1 LTNQETSHKPDTRVV
16 ELDIEGMTCAS
27 CVNRVERKLGKIE
40 GVEATVNLPLESAH
54 VTVPS
59 TVTDQQLVDTVNAT
73 GYKATIRQAPAHAL
87 PHSAEVGDVRQH
99 ASKRATS
106 EHAEHVAHGDDFG
119 AHGDHTAHGEA
130 PHGNHMEH
138 GPAAS
143 TLFPRLV
150 MAAILTVPV
159 FAISMIPA
167 FQFPNWG
174 WVVAALAL
182 PVVSW
187 AAWPFHRAAAINARH
202 FASTMDTL
210 VSIGVIA
217 AYVYSAWQLFAD
229 PRITEHPGMEG
240 MSGGLYFEVA
250 AVVTTFLLLG
260 RYLEANAKA
269 KAGNALKALL
279 NLGAKDATILVDGRE
294 QKVPADQLQVGDIF
308 VVRPGEK
315 VATDGVVAEGSSA
328 VDASLVT
335 GESVPVEV
343 GPGSPVTGATI
354 NASGRLLVRATRV
367 GSDTTLA
374 QMGRLV
380 SQAQTGKAPIAR
392 LADRISSVFVPIVL
406 IIAVLTFVL
415 WVVFSGDLN
424 ASFTA
429 AVAVLVIACPCALG
443 LATPVG
449 LLTGTGRGAQLG
461 ILIKGPQV
469 LEDTR
474 HVDTILLDKTGTVTS
489 GKLAVDHTIALNGQ
503 AEEDVLLL
511 AGAVEAASEHP
522 IAHAIAAAAKEA
534 MPDAGLM
541 PRVEGFT
548 SAPGGGVKGTV
559 ALNGARKS
567 VLVGRTGWLEENGV
581 KPTPAQQETFAEQ
594 ERAGATAI
602 WVALDGQAAGIIS
615 LTDTIKPGSA
625 DAIRKLKELGIRPM
639 LLTGDNAAVAAQVA
653 DAVGIAPDDVFAGVL
668 PEGKVEAVRKLQ
680 DAGATV
686 AMAGDGVND
695 AAALAQSDL
704 GIAMGSGTDVAIEAS
719 DLTVMGSDLN
729 QLVQAIELSRR
740 TLSTIKT
747 NLFWAFFYNAIGIP
761 VAALGLLN
769 PMIAGAAMAASSV
782 LVVANS
788 LRLRS
793 FGK

>member
-1 LTNQETSHKPDTRVV
+1 MSNQETFNQPVPRVI

-27 CVNRVERKLGKIE
+27 CVNRVERKLGKLE
-40 GVEATVNLPLESAH
+40 GVEASVNLPLESAH
-54 VTVPS
+54 VTVPAS
-59 TVTDQQLVDTVNAT
+59 VTDQQIVDTVNAT
-73 GYKATIRQAPAHAL
+73 GYKATIRHAPA
-87 PHSAEVGDVRQH
+87 PHTEHTARMD
-99 ASKRATS
+99 
-106 EHAEHVAHGDDFG
+106 HAEHEDHVAHGD
-119 AHGDHTAHGEA
+119 
-130 PHGNHMEH
+130 HMAH

-143 TLFPRLV
+143 TLRPRLMV
-150 MAAILTVPV
+150 AAVLTIPV

-167 FQFPNWG
+167 LQFAHWG
-174 WVVAALAL
+174 WVAGALAL

-202 FASTMDTL
+202 MASTMDTL

-217 AYVYSAWQLFAD
+217 AYLYSAWQLFAD
-229 PRITEHPGMEG
+229 PRMTEHPGMESMAG
-240 MSGGLYFEVA
+240 GGLYFEVA

-279 NLGAKDATILVDGRE
+279 DLGAKDATILVGGVER
-294 QKVPADQLQVGDIF
+294 KVPADQLLVDDVI

-315 VATDGVVAEGSSA
+315 IATDGVVTDGTSA

-343 GPGSPVTGATI
+343 GPGSAVTGATI
-354 NASGRLLVRATRV
+354 NTSGRLLVRATRV

-406 IIAVLTFVL
+406 VIALVTFAL
-415 WVVFSGDLN
+415 WLFFSGDLN
-424 ASFTA
+424 AAFTA

-489 GKLAVDHTIALNGQ
+489 GKLAVDHTIGVNGHSP
-503 AEEDVLLL
+503 ATVLAL
-511 AGAVEAASEHP
+511 AGAVENASEHP
-522 IAHAIAAAAKEA
+522 IAHAIAAAAQEA
-534 MPDAGLM
+534 LHDAGSL
-541 PRVEGFT
+541 PHVEGFS
-548 SAPGGGVKGTV
+548 SAPGGGVRGTV
-559 ALNGARKS
+559 ALDGATRS
-567 VLVGRTGWLEENGV
+567 VVVGRSGWLEENSV
-581 KPTPAQQETFAEQ
+581 TIDADHHEALTAE
-594 ERAGATAI
+594 ENGGATAI
-602 WVALDGQAAGIIS
+602 WVAVDGRPAGIIS
-615 LTDTIKPGSA
+615 LSDTIKPGSA
-625 DAIRKLKELGIRPM
+625 AAIRKLKDLGIRPI

-653 DAVGIAPDDVFAGVL
+653 SAVGISADDVFAGVL

-680 DAGATV
+680 AAGATV

-719 DLTVMGSDLN
+719 DLTVMGSDLG
-729 QLVQAIELSRR
+729 QLAQAIELSRK

-761 VAALGLLN
+761 VAALGFLN

>member
-1 LTNQETSHKPDTRVV
+1 
-16 ELDIEGMTCAS
+16 M
-27 CVNRVERKLGKIE
+27 
-40 GVEATVNLPLESAH
+40 
-54 VTVPS
+54 
-59 TVTDQQLVDTVNAT
+59 
-73 GYKATIRQAPAHAL
+73 
-87 PHSAEVGDVRQH
+87 
-99 ASKRATS
+99 
-106 EHAEHVAHGDDFG
+106 
-119 AHGDHTAHGEA
+119 
-130 PHGNHMEH
+130 
-138 GPAAS
+138 
-143 TLFPRLV
+143 
-150 MAAILTVPV
+150 
-159 FAISMIPA
+159 
-167 FQFPNWG
+167 
-174 WVVAALAL
+174 
-182 PVVSW
+182 
-187 AAWPFHRAAAINARH
+187 
-202 FASTMDTL
+202 
-210 VSIGVIA
+210 
-217 AYVYSAWQLFAD
+217 
-229 PRITEHPGMEG
+229 
-240 MSGGLYFEVA
+240 
-250 AVVTTFLLLG
+250 
-260 RYLEANAKA
+260 
-269 KAGNALKALL
+269 
-279 NLGAKDATILVDGRE
+279 
-294 QKVPADQLQVGDIF
+294 
-308 VVRPGEK
+308 VRPGEK

-489 GKLAVDHTIALNGQ
+489 GKLAADHTIALNGQ

-559 ALNGARKS
+559 SLNGARKS

-581 KPTPAQQETFAEQ
+581 KPTPAQQETFVEQ

-602 WVALDGQAAGIIS
+602 WVALDGQAAGIVS
-615 LTDTIKPGSA
+615 LTDTIKLGSA
-625 DAIRKLKELGIRPM
+625 DAIRKLKEPGNPSH
-639 LLTGDNAAVAAQVA
+639 
-653 DAVGIAPDDVFAGVL
+653 APDRRQRGR
-668 PEGKVEAVRKLQ
+668 GR
-680 DAGATV
+680 
-686 AMAGDGVND
+686 
-695 AAALAQSDL
+695 
-704 GIAMGSGTDVAIEAS
+704 SGC
-719 DLTVMGSDLN
+719 
-729 QLVQAIELSRR
+729 RR
-740 TLSTIKT
+740 RRDRT
-747 NLFWAFFYNAIGIP
+747 G
-761 VAALGLLN
+761 
-769 PMIAGAAMAASSV
+769 
-782 LVVANS
+782 
-788 LRLRS
+788 
-793 FGK
+793 